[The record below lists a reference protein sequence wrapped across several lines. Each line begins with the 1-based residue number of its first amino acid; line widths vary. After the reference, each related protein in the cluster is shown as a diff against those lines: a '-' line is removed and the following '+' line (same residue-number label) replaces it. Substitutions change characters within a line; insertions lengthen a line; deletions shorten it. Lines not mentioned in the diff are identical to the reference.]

1 MKAHLLFRTKDFGWK
16 TALQAAALR
25 EAVRCGRSYRGEK
38 FDPKS
43 GLPWNDEALTTDLG
57 LNTLLEAM
65 AQGDDCVFE
74 VARRVI
80 LAGVTSDLGTIHYR
94 QAILQDCLRYPTV
107 VRELYGV
114 AVEAAETQ
122 KKYYLGS
129 FLVRYPDAVLRHS
142 IELMAAFLELLKK
155 LRKIADAH
163 AVRFEF

>member
-74 VARRVI
+74 VARMAQDRVRIPHEEGAEII
-80 LAGVTSDLGTIHYR
+80 LFLSFRGFDRDPIKLADNGGIT
-94 QAILQDCLRYPTV
+94 QAIL
-107 VRELYGV
+107 
-114 AVEAAETQ
+114 
-122 KKYYLGS
+122 
-129 FLVRYPDAVLRHS
+129 
-142 IELMAAFLELLKK
+142 
-155 LRKIADAH
+155 
-163 AVRFEF
+163 